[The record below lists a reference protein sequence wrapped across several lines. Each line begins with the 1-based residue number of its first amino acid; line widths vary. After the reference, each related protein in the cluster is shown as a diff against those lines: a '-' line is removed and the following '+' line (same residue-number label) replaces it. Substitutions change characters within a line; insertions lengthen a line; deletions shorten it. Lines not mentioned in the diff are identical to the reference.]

1 MLFLFEGILFH
12 RLMNDEA
19 IEKQVNFKIFQVPTR
34 KSHKRML
41 TD

>member
-12 RLMNDEA
+12 RLMNDET
-19 IEKQVNFKIFQVPTR
+19 IEKQVNSKILQVPTH
-34 KSHKRML
+34 KSHKRTL